1 MNSVTA
7 ASSSS
12 ASNLHLNRLLH
23 EDALKLQNSL
33 EGRLNNGA
41 ASTSRK
47 SSHKHSPISNPF
59 TTSSN
64 LVTVMMD
71 ENKPPHD
78 IEDHSFY
85 MPLRRPENG
94 HHLLAADYDEGK
106 FTKKN
111 YLKFNINSFFKFR

>member
-1 MNSVTA
+1 MKDSAYDLSTTSSTMNSVTA
-7 ASSSS
+7 ASSS

-33 EGRLNNGA
+33 EGRLNGA

-47 SSHKHSPISNPF
+47 SHKHSPNSHPF

-94 HHLLAADYDEGK
+94 HHLLAADYDEG
-106 FTKKN
+106 
-111 YLKFNINSFFKFR
+111 